1 MGKLKKRKMGI
12 LLVIGVCILL
22 GALFVWIGWG
32 NSALETTYINLDI
45 LPGDEKMVI
54 AQVSDLHNAQFGPE
68 NETLLKMLE
77 DTKPDEIVVTG
88 DLIDSRKTNFDIA
101 ENFLRRAQEIAHVT
115 YVTGNHEA
123 RIQMDFSQ
131 WESKIHGL
139 NVSVLHNQSEIRE
152 INGVALQ
159 IIGLDDPTFG
169 TEEALYLQPEKWI
182 EKTLDALLP
191 RKGQSQEKTIK
202 ILLAHRPE
210 YIQVYEQFDVDLVL
224 SGHAHG
230 GQIRLPLLGGVYAPG
245 QGFFPEYDG
254 GLYHGSDG
262 NSDTALVVSRGL
274 GNSLFPWRVNNRPEL
289 VVIQLT

>member
-45 LPGDEKMVI
+45 LPGDEKFVI

-68 NETLLKMLE
+68 NETLLKMLA
-77 DTKPDEIVVTG
+77 DAKPDEIVVTG
-88 DLIDSRKTNFDIA
+88 DLIDSRKTDFDIA
-101 ENFLRRAQEIAHVT
+101 ENFLRCAQEIAHVT

-123 RIQMDFSQ
+123 RIQTDFSQ

-169 TEEALYLQPEKWI
+169 TEEALYIQPEKWI

-191 RKGQSQEKTIK
+191 RKGQSQEKTVK

-230 GQIRLPLLGGVYAPG
+230 GQIRLPFLGGVYAPG
-245 QGFFPEYDG
+245 QGFFPEYDS

-262 NSDTALVVSRGL
+262 NSDTAFVVSRGL